1 MILKI
6 VWVGF
11 GYCLKV
17 IGSVGYRVPVRH
29 RIGVTTRASDEA
41 KNVKPVNQGGGGVH
55 INANLVS
62 LSKIQKWSLVF
73 SSAL

>member
-41 KNVKPVNQGGGGVH
+41 KNVKPVNQGGGGGAH
-55 INANLVS
+55 
-62 LSKIQKWSLVF
+62 
-73 SSAL
+73 